1 MTDDPYADL
10 VARLTGADPDRL
22 LPVDA
27 LRLYDSDQATFPLS
41 AEDAEGVLDVID
53 EAADAILKLQG
64 EVARCH
70 ERLEIDHYFKM
81 GDNDDSDLER
91 VDIPMSERA
100 SFPDAVRARDATIGL
115 IEENNRDLRTRL
127 EAAEAEVARMREIIE
142 QITQECLSEDDGP
155 VEQLE
160 HILGIVSALQPGERT

>member
-64 EVARCH
+64 EVASQRASA
-70 ERLEIDHYFKM
+70 ENAWRLYRQEQSRTNAAEIDA
-81 GDNDDSDLER
+81 R
-91 VDIPMSERA
+91 VARTDIIDTYKP
-100 SFPDAVRARDATIGL
+100 
-115 IEENNRDLRTRL
+115 RL